1 MRILSAYAD
10 FQKNENRKR
19 TDKPMP
25 TITYR
30 FSDGHYEEIEVT
42 EEFAA
47 EYAEMEHREYLVNRK
62 ETRRHQSLD
71 KSMEHGFDVADPKVN
86 VFEQVEQRLQ
96 TESLHKAIAALLPEQ
111 QELLRQVYFECIPQT
126 EIAER
131 ENVSTVAIHNRLER
145 ILARLKKS
153 LESDR

>member
-1 MRILSAYAD
+1 MATIRIYD
-10 FQKNENRKR
+10 GTNY
-19 TDKPMP
+19 TDV
-25 TITYR
+25 
-30 FSDGHYEEIEVT
+30 EVT

-47 EYAEMEHREYLVNRK
+47 QYAEMEHREYLVNRK

-71 KSMEHGFDVADPKVN
+71 KSMEHGYDVADPKVN
-86 VFEQVEQRLQ
+86 ISEQVEQQEL
-96 TESLHKAIAALLPEQ
+96 TDNLHKAISALLPEQ
-111 QELLRQVYFECIPQT
+111 QRLLRQVYFEYIPQK
-126 EIAER
+126 EIARR